1 MGLTYLYNYDK
12 KTIKEVVMEN
22 NKKEIKVGIIKNPD
36 RNISFCPPEKFIK
49 ALENYYKTVEQEDGD
64 DELGI

>member
-1 MGLTYLYNYDK
+1 
-12 KTIKEVVMEN
+12 MEN

-64 DELGI
+64 DDLGI